1 MKKDDSSESATS
13 QQKSKELIVRKPSDT
28 GSHLSEIDMLKLFH
42 ELQVQLL
49 ELGAQNA
56 ELSKQVAENDK
67 FFSIIAHDL
76 RSPFNAFL
84 GLTQLMAEELHSLS
98 PFEIQEIVVSLK
110 NSATNLYRLL
120 ENLLEW
126 SRIQRGLTHIIPESL
141 KVLRKIDESVQSVIE
156 SANNKKIKI
165 DYDIPEE
172 LSVYADGN
180 MLGGIIRN
188 LVSNAVKFTPKGGN
202 IKISAESVLD
212 KQVEISIKDS
222 GIGLDKDMIDNLFR
236 HDVNTN
242 RKGTEGESSTGLGL
256 IICKDFIERQGGK
269 LKVES
274 EKGSGSRFYFSLP
287 QGNINRQ

>member
-1 MKKDDSSESATS
+1 MKKDDSSESLS
-13 QQKSKELIVRKPSDT
+13 SLQRPGKLIIRNPSVT
-28 GSHLSEIDMLKLFH
+28 GTHLSEIDVLKLFH

-49 ELGAQNA
+49 ELGAENA

-98 PFEIQEIVVSLK
+98 PDEIQEIAVSLR

-126 SRIQRGLTHIIPESL
+126 SRIQRGLTHIIPESHNL
-141 KVLRKIDESVQSVIE
+141 LRKIDESVQSIIE
-156 SANNKKIKI
+156 SANNKKISI
-165 DYDIPEE
+165 EYDIPKE
-172 LSVYADGN
+172 LSVYTDGN
-180 MLGGIIRN
+180 MLAGIIRN
-188 LVSNAVKFTPKGGN
+188 LVSNAVKFTPKGGD
-202 IKISAESVLD
+202 IKISAKSVPD
-212 KQVEISIKDS
+212 NQVEISIQDS
-222 GIGLDKDMIDNLFR
+222 GIGMDKDIIDNLFR

-256 IICKDFIERQGGK
+256 IICRDFIERQGGK

-274 EKGSGSRFYFSLP
+274 EKGSGSRFYFCLP
-287 QGNINRQ
+287 QEKT